1 MIVSFTP
8 KEILFASDRFRYYL
22 KEGTVEDV
30 LSHKLEINHT
40 NLKDH
45 IETYETNCS
54 KIHEGLICGGDGRFS
69 DIITEGKNTP
79 EQIIERLKRKGKLN
93 AYWSCHVGELGKLT
107 NITYKNGE
115 IETKEQTT
123 DNIWFDSFSPE
134 IKEIFFKKY
143 IMQFYLAN
151 TQEKIKII
159 NEFFKEVTALFG
171 GTAGG
176 VPQIATLNEKGF
188 QWITTQNF
196 TTYSLNWMP
205 EKIETEASDEQSWAQ
220 TSWTPILELG
230 FTCESTMLCF
240 IHAYVRGSCT
250 NIGSGNLIGE
260 NRLILE
266 LDGTNIETTFGIIG
280 FAWLVPNGLIRGT
293 YCPHTVAII
302 QKGMHTLKIKMRT
315 LSTDIV
321 AYAVDRRLS
330 VIKGMYQ
337 GGTT

>member
-8 KEILFASDRFRYYL
+8 KEILFASDSFRYYL

-159 NEFFKEVTALFG
+159 HEFFKEITTLFNGLAG
-171 GTAGG
+171 GT
-176 VPQIATLNEKGF
+176 PQIAILNENGF
-188 QWITTQNF
+188 NYIIPQNF
-196 TTYSLNWMP
+196 TAYSLNWMP
-205 EKIETEASDEQSWAQ
+205 EKIETASATDYSWSSQ
-220 TSWTPILELG
+220 TYTTILQLDFE
-230 FTCESTMLCF
+230 CESTML
-240 IHAYVRGSCT
+240 
-250 NIGSGNLIGE
+250 L
-260 NRLILE
+260 LILAHCHVWSGLDREVVDVRLTLDDVE
-266 LDGTNIETTFGIIG
+266 LNDSRIYLG
-280 FAWLVPNGLIRGT
+280 
-293 YCPHTVAII
+293 
-302 QKGMHTLKIKMRT
+302 
-315 LSTDIV
+315 STDPISASANLYDCYSVHSVRIV
-321 AYAVDRRLS
+321 VKGSHSLKLQMASGTTNFHTIYAKTRRLS
-330 VIKGMYQ
+330 IIKSFYQ
-337 GGTT
+337 GGTA